1 VFFVRGLSFKGKE
14 ILINPDQ
21 VLYVHSVGLLHK
33 RTALVLTHGKRLLVD
48 QTAQIVRQRFED
60 YFTDLIKT
68 HDKEDPDARGHAS
81 SVEDSYEN

>member
-33 RTALVLTHGKRLLVD
+33 RTALVMTHGKRLLVD

-60 YFTDLIKT
+60 YLSEIVET
-68 HDKEDPDARGHAS
+68 HDEDDTGARRHAS
-81 SVEDSYEN
+81 SGDDPYQT